1 MKGPGEIHLDGAKA
15 IRAAAGVGLAV
26 LGLSLLPGL
35 LRAPEP
41 EPLPADVGFRPTE
54 NLTTTPP
61 PVTESA
67 GSLDPAST
75 RLEKAGPGSKEGRS
89 VERARAGRTGRADG
103 PGRDSDRR
111 RKGRA
116 SDRPT
121 SPGTEPVE
129 TPSAPVASPPPVT
142 IPTPPPPPAP
152 AVGDGSVEFAPR

>member
-1 MKGPGEIHLDGAKA
+1 VKGPGEIHLDGAKA

-54 NLTTTPP
+54 NLVTTPL
-61 PVTESA
+61 PVTTPA
-67 GSLDPAST
+67 GSLDPGST
-75 RLEKAGPGSKEGRS
+75 LLEKADPGSKEGRP
-89 VERARAGRTGRADG
+89 VERARAGRAGRADD
-103 PGRDSDRR
+103 PRRDSDRR
-111 RKGRA
+111 RKGRS

-129 TPSAPVASPPPVT
+129 TPPAPVASPPPVT

>member
-54 NLTTTPP
+54 NLAGTPLP
-61 PVTESA
+61 ITAPDGT
-67 GSLDPAST
+67 LDPGST
-75 RLEKAGPGSKEGRS
+75 LLEKADPGSKEGRS
-89 VERARAGRTGRADG
+89 VERARADRAGRADD

-111 RKGRA
+111 RKGRGP
-116 SDRPT
+116 DRPT

-129 TPSAPVASPPPVT
+129 TPPAPVASPPPVT